1 MRQSPAASSS
11 PVPGKRPKMSAY
23 EWYMSEEGRR
33 FRGDTG
39 TEHHVSARHAAT
51 GPEVGSPEYDA
62 EIRAALAT
70 VRKNVPPAIK
80 SAPVPAKP
88 KRATR
93 ARKAPSPAPVSVIAR
108 TDIPVVGSAEYEL
121 GVRLALERARSNP
134 SAPAK
139 PVGKPADA
147 VIARPAM
154 PAAAKPAAPA
164 VGSEDYMQ
172 EVRDAIAQARK
183 LAEEARSA
191 QTPVAK
197 TSVSKTAS
205 AKTTSAR
212 TASVRTSAAR
222 APVRARTKA
231 QPTLDLTQAPAPS
244 TAAPVSTT
252 PASPSPDV
260 VEGVQVRR
268 FPEKKRRVR
277 KSVTRSRH
285 TDVDTTTPSQPV
297 APAAALSTE
306 DYRLQKGAESD
317 ILRREYNLNQ
327 REAELAK
334 REMAARREQ
343 EKAER
348 DAQASA
354 AFLTPRVEEDDDAEP
369 TIESVFSNPIFGGA
383 SKKKPADSSTF
394 DPAAPLPSD
403 PRRSRRQVQTFR
415 HRGRKRQVEIVV
427 LSDAERRAREN
438 DIRERKVLTMGGL
451 VPKKP
456 KTAEQLMD
464 ELRSVV
470 GEEADFVM
478 KAIRLSK
485 LRKEAADSGPEARAE
500 ANQLINEFM
509 DTLSK
514 TEKAVLQGKDDSEGE
529 NLHKSLSGNAG

>member
-23 EWYMSEEGRR
+23 EWYMSDEGRR

-39 TEHHVSARHAAT
+39 TEQHVSARHAAT

-62 EIRAALAT
+62 EVRAALAA

-80 SAPVPAKP
+80 SAPVPVKP

-93 ARKAPSPAPVSVIAR
+93 ARKAPAPAPVSVIAR

-121 GVRLALERARSNP
+121 GVRLALERARFNP

-139 PVGKPADA
+139 PVDKPADA

-205 AKTTSAR
+205 
-212 TASVRTSAAR
+212 VRTSASR

-297 APAAALSTE
+297 APAAAPLSTE

-348 DAQASA
+348 DAQVSA

-383 SKKKPADSSTF
+383 SKTKPADSSTF